1 MTMTTGTDDD
11 DCDTLTYSFWIRT
24 ADISVLTWELRDAF
38 LITCAAVKLVE
49 VLINPGVLLYALW

>member
-11 DCDTLTYSFWIRT
+11 DCDTLTYSVWVRT

-38 LITCAAVKLVE
+38 LIACATLKLVE
-49 VLINPGVLLYALW
+49 VLINPGVLYVMW